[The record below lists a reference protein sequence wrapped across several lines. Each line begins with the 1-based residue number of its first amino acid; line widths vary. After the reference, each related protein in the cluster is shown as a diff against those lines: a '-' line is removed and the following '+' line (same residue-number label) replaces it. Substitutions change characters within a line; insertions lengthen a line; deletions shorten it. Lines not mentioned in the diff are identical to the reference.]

1 MRSTERVTVTLPKQV
16 VDRIR
21 ASVETGAAETVS
33 GYVADALVER
43 FREESVDLLLADME
57 SVGEPMTEA
66 AREWA
71 RETVHLA
78 RGE

>member
-21 ASVETGAAETVS
+21 ASVEADAAETVS
-33 GYVADALVER
+33 GYIAEVLVER
-43 FREESVDLLLADME
+43 FREETVDLLLADME
-57 SVGEPMTEA
+57 AVGDPMTEA

-71 RETVHLA
+71 RETVRAA
-78 RGE
+78 RSE